1 MITIEKLREFGADV
15 DDGLSRC
22 LNNADFYTNLV
33 GKLTEDKTL
42 YLLEQ
47 QLIRKDLD
55 GAFETAHSL
64 KGVYANL
71 SLTPLTVPVTDIT
84 ELLRNRTNTEYT
96 ELMDKLKNEFERLC
110 EL

>member
-22 LNNADFYTNLV
+22 LNKADFYIYLV
-33 GKLTEDKTL
+33 CKLTEDKTL

-71 SLTPLTVPVTDIT
+71 SLTPLTGPFTDLT
-84 ELLRNRTNTEYT
+84 ELLRNRNDTEYT
-96 ELMDKLKNEFERLC
+96 GLIDKLKTVFEKLC

>member
-1 MITIEKLREFGADV
+1 MITIEKLCEFGADV

-22 LNNADFYTNLV
+22 LNKADLYIYLV
-33 GKLTEDKTL
+33 CKLTEDKTL

-71 SLTPLTVPVTDIT
+71 SLTPLTGPVTDMT
-84 ELLRNRTNTEYT
+84 ELLRNRTDTEYT
-96 ELMDKLKNEFERLC
+96 GLIDKLKTGFEKLC

>member
-15 DDGLSRC
+15 DDGLSRF
-22 LNNADFYTNLV
+22 LNKVDLYIYLV
-33 GKLTEDKTL
+33 CKLTEDKTL

-71 SLTPLTVPVTDIT
+71 SLTPLIGPVTDIT
-84 ELLRNRTNTEYT
+84 ELLRNRTDTEYT

>member
-1 MITIEKLREFGADV
+1 MPAFSVSLFFRTPCSQHI
-15 DDGLSRC
+15 S
-22 LNNADFYTNLV
+22 
-33 GKLTEDKTL
+33 EDKKI

-71 SLTPLTVPVTDIT
+71 SLTPLIGPVTDIT
-84 ELLRNRTNTEYT
+84 ELLRNRTDTEYT

>member
-22 LNNADFYTNLV
+22 LNKAELYLNLV
-33 GKLTEDKTL
+33 SKLTEDKTL

-47 QLIRKDLD
+47 QLVRKEFD

-71 SLTPLTVPVTDIT
+71 SLTPLTGPVTDIT
-84 ELLRNRTNTEYT
+84 ELLRKRTNMLVTILVIAT
-96 ELMDKLKNEFERLC
+96 NMDMV
-110 EL
+110 

>member
-15 DDGLSRC
+15 DDGITRC

-71 SLTPLTVPVTDIT
+71 SLTPLIGPVTDIT

>member
-42 YLLEQ
+42 YLLDEPSVG
-47 QLIRKDLD
+47 LHWYDLD
-55 GAFETAHSL
+55 
-64 KGVYANL
+64 
-71 SLTPLTVPVTDIT
+71 
-84 ELLRNRTNTEYT
+84 
-96 ELMDKLKNEFERLC
+96 KLIKK
-110 EL
+110 